1 MTEVPGRPRGSRVSE
16 DPSDESPAAAE
27 RRRNLT
33 LRELLDELIETVRR
47 LSREA
52 PKLTQD
58 ELQYAQQRI
67 EWLADE
73 IFEHISREARGED

>member
-1 MTEVPGRPRGSRVSE
+1 MTEKPERPRRPRVE
-16 DPSDESPAAAE
+16 EIPDDESPAAAE
-27 RRRNLT
+27 RRRNLA

-58 ELQYAQQRI
+58 ELEYAQQRL

-73 IFEHISREARGED
+73 IFEHISREARGTE